1 MVVENSVESV
11 KNPRPLCPVFH
22 IRRQTSCRVYRGLN
36 RLCTVFAIK
45 RSRALTTTF
54 YPNRM
59 MRAKNAP
66 FLKNFCAVRFY
77 TAKEAKSMSWLD
89 KLERRYGRFYI
100 SNLMLWVV
108 GGQLVVWLLVMLV
121 DFRVYPML
129 TLSRWELL
137 HGQVW
142 RLVSFIFLPPLSAN
156 PLLVALSLYFDYII
170 GVSLE
175 RQWGGFCFNVFFL
188 AGMLGSIAAALLVG
202 SADNSALGLSLF
214 FAFAMLFPEAQVLL
228 FYVLPVKVKWLGW
241 IAAGL
246 YLWQLL
252 TASLTGK
259 ASLLLGMAGF
269 LLFFGRSLFD
279 QARRSIVNYRRRQ
292 QWKNQWKK

>member
-1 MVVENSVESV
+1 MG
-11 KNPRPLCPVFH
+11 R
-22 IRRQTSCRVYRGLN
+22 RVYRRLN
-36 RLCTVFAIK
+36 RLCTIFGKK
-45 RSRALTTTF
+45 RGRGVTTTF
-54 YPNRM
+54 YLNRAV
-59 MRAKNAP
+59 RAKPRP
-66 FLKNFCAVRFY
+66 FFKKMLRRALCA
-77 TAKEAKSMSWLD
+77 AKEAKRMSLLD
-89 KLERRYGRFYI
+89 RLERRFGRFYI
-100 SNLMLWVV
+100 PNLMLWVV

-121 DFRVYPML
+121 DYRVFSLL

-156 PLLVALSLYFDYII
+156 PLLVALNLYFDYII

-175 RQWGGFCFNVFFL
+175 RQWGSFRFNVFYL

-202 SADNSALGLSLF
+202 GADNSALGLSLF

-228 FYVLPVKVKWLGW
+228 FYILPVKVKWLGW

-252 TASLTGK
+252 VASLAGK
-259 ASLLLGMAGF
+259 VSLLLGMAGF
-269 LLFFGRSLFD
+269 LLFFGRSLFTGL
-279 QARRSIVNYRRRQ
+279 RSSIINYRRRQ
-292 QWKNQWKK
+292 QWKNQWRN

>member
-1 MVVENSVESV
+1 
-11 KNPRPLCPVFH
+11 
-22 IRRQTSCRVYRGLN
+22 
-36 RLCTVFAIK
+36 
-45 RSRALTTTF
+45 
-54 YPNRM
+54 
-59 MRAKNAP
+59 
-66 FLKNFCAVRFY
+66 
-77 TAKEAKSMSWLD
+77 MSWLD

-100 SNLMLWVV
+100 SNLVLWAV

-129 TLSRWELL
+129 TLSRWELF